1 MTTTTVSPS
10 TVTGTWAVDP
20 AHSRLGFAAR
30 HAMVA
35 TVRGDFAEF
44 TGTAHVEPEN
54 PAASYVEV
62 SIDAASIRTGNDQ
75 RDEHLRSPDF
85 LDVDQYKT
93 LTFRS
98 TEVEL
103 VDDETY
109 LVKGDLTVRDVTK
122 PVTVEFTHTGT
133 TNDPWGNVRAG
144 FEGQTTISRKDF
156 GLKWN
161 VALEGGGVLVGD
173 KVKLEFDIAAI
184 RQN

>member
-1 MTTTTVSPS
+1 MTTTALAP
-10 TVTGTWAVDP
+10 TVTGTWTVDP

-44 TGTAHVEPEN
+44 TGTAHVDPES
-54 PAASYVEV
+54 PEASYVEV
-62 SIDAASIRTGNDQ
+62 SINAASIRTGNNQ

-85 LDVDQYKT
+85 LDVENYKT

-98 TEVEL
+98 SAVEV

-109 LVKGDLTVRDVTK
+109 LVAGDLTIRDITK

-144 FEGQTTISRKDF
+144 FEGQATISRKDF
-156 GLKWN
+156 DLKWN

-184 RQN
+184 KQD

>member
-1 MTTTTVSPS
+1 MTTTTIEPG
-10 TVTGTWAVDP
+10 TITGTWAIDP

-44 TGTAHVEPEN
+44 SGTAHVDPEN
-54 PAASYVEV
+54 PASSYVELT
-62 SIDAASIRTGNDQ
+62 IGAASIRTGNDQ

-85 LDVDQYKT
+85 LDVENYKT

-98 TEVEL
+98 TEVE
-103 VDDETY
+103 VANDETY
-109 LVKGDLTVRDVTK
+109 LVKGDLTIRDVTR

-133 TNDPWGNVRAG
+133 TNDPWGNIRAG
-144 FEGQTTISRKDF
+144 FEGSAALSRKDF
-156 GLKWN
+156 DLKWN

-173 KVKLEFDIAAI
+173 KIKLEFDIAAI
-184 RQN
+184 KQN